1 MSCSV
6 LTSRFLSRKRYR
18 KRFRRAAKKRAR
30 VKAQQCRYNDQ
41 LARFG
46 TRSKIIDMLAAACPA
61 AVDNYLDRVTARV
74 PTVFSIIENPEK
86 SVAWVLHFAK
96 HMRINAV
103 RKVEIDQSKLKTY
116 DLAANSLLDIVAYEA
131 SKERRYQRR
140 KLGFTG
146 TYPVD
151 PALKRFVKSMGVIK
165 HLNIAHEKASVS
177 ESAKIRLFDRRTR
190 HYDPKQDPTK
200 PDAKA
205 KVVAGFA
212 DHFNSCL
219 RDHHR
224 VLTPWA
230 RHKLCEY
237 ISEILCN
244 AEDHPGFVDWTV
256 QGYLD
261 NSLEDPICEIAIFN
275 FGKSIAQT
283 LGELPEGSYTRDMID
298 PYVQLHAGQNF
309 FGYGWRLPDL
319 LTLVALQQHV
329 SSKNNNAKD
338 SRGQGTADLIDF
350 FQKVH
355 KECAPDSK
363 VKAKM
368 AIVSGGT
375 YILFDGTY
383 AMREM
388 PNRGRVIAF
397 NRMNDMSS
405 KPDSRFVRSLNGVH
419 FPGTII
425 SIRFPLSVTST
436 VPLGDN

>member
-1 MSCSV
+1 M
-6 LTSRFLSRKRYR
+6 
-18 KRFRRAAKKRAR
+18 
-30 VKAQQCRYNDQ
+30 AQRGLYNDRV
-41 LARFG
+41 ARFG
-46 TRSKIIDMLAAACPA
+46 SKSKIIDMLAASCP
-61 AVDNYLDRVTARV
+61 VSITSKLDRFTAQV

-86 SVAWVLHFAK
+86 SVAWVLYFAK
-96 HMRINAV
+96 QMRV
-103 RKVEIDQSKLKTY
+103 ESLRKVAIDQSKLKTY
-116 DLAANSLLDIVAYEA
+116 DLAANSLLDMVAYEA
-131 SKERRYQRR
+131 SKERRYQHR
-140 KLGFTG
+140 KLAFTG

-165 HLNIAHEKASVS
+165 HLNISHEKASIE
-177 ESAKIRLFDRRTR
+177 ESAKLRLFDRRSR

-205 KVVAGFA
+205 KVVTGFV

-219 RDHHR
+219 SDHNR

-237 ISEILCN
+237 IGEILCN
-244 AEDHPGFVDWTV
+244 AEDHPGFIDWTV

-283 LGELPEGSYTRDMID
+283 LAELPVGSYTRDMVD
-298 PYVQLHAGQNF
+298 PYVYLHAGQKL
-309 FGYGWRLPDL
+309 FGREWRLPDL
-319 LTLVALQQHV
+319 LTLAAMQQHV
-329 SSKNNNAKD
+329 SSKNNNRHD

-355 KECAPDSK
+355 RECARNSK
-363 VKAKM
+363 VQAKM

-397 NRMNDMSS
+397 NRMNDMSF
-405 KPDSRFVRSLNGVH
+405 KPDARCVRSMSGVH

-436 VPLGDN
+436 VPLGDK